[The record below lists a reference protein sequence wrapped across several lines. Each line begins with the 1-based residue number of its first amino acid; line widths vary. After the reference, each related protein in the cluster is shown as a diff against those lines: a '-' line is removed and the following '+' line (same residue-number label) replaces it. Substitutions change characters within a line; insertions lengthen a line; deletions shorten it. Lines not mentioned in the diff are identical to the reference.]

1 MRTFLFLLVAAM
13 LAGCA
18 YKHVD
23 ADLVVH
29 NAIIHS
35 LDEGDSTFQ
44 AMAVVGGRIV
54 EMGPERQIMNKYAAK
69 EVYDA
74 AGQHVYPGFTD
85 GHCHFLGYGLTKQK
99 VDLRGTKSWAE
110 VLDRTKA
117 FAATHPEKT
126 WIMGRGWDQNDW
138 AVPDMPDRKE
148 LDELFPNTPVLLQR
162 IDGHAAVANATAL
175 HHARITNATKVSG
188 GQVVGRFTTPTGDSS
203 WMEPGTLQEVR
214 HMGYPMWEPTGLLI
228 DNAFSVFQTIFDEA
242 DEATKRKALL
252 DAERDCF
259 AVGLTG
265 VHDAGLDTG
274 TIALIQRMQEEGALK
289 MRVYAMVADA
299 PENLAHFAKRG
310 PIKTERLSVRS
321 VKVYGDGALGSRG
334 ACLKAPYS
342 DRPTEHGALL
352 ASREHFLEV
361 ATWCKANGFQ
371 MNTHCIGDSA
381 NKLLLDVYGQVL
393 GGTNDLRWR
402 IEHAQVVSPD
412 DRALFGQYSIIPSV
426 QPTHATSDG
435 PWAEERLGKERI
447 THAYAYEDLHKQLGL
462 LALGTDFPVE
472 GIDPMATYCAA
483 TERKPLGLQPD
494 APSIYPYMPDQALSR
509 ADALRSMTLW
519 NAIASF
525 QENDLGTLDAGKLAD
540 FTVVNVDLEKAPAN
554 ALHMAKVTA
563 TFVNGERVH

>member
-1 MRTFLFLLVAAM
+1 MRTFLFLLVAAL

-54 EMGPERQIMNKYAAK
+54 EMGPERQILNKYAAK

-85 GHCHFLGYGLTKQK
+85 GHCHFFGYGLNEQK
-99 VDLRGTKSWAE
+99 VDLDGTTWWNE
-110 VLDRTKA
+110 VIDRTVA
-117 FAATHPEKT
+117 FAKAHPGDG
-126 WIMGRGWDQNDW
+126 WILGRGWDQNDW
-138 AVPDMPDRKE
+138 PMQVMPDNA
-148 LDELFPNTPVLLQR
+148 LLNQHFPDRPVLLQR
-162 IDGHAAVANATAL
+162 IDGHAAVVNDAAIRRVGLRTDSTIA
-175 HHARITNATKVSG
+175 G
-188 GQVVGRFTTPTGDSS
+188 GLIEFRDGK
-203 WMEPGTLQEVR
+203 
-214 HMGYPMWEPTGLLI
+214 PTGLLL
-228 DNAFSVFQTIFDEA
+228 DNAVSIFQTIFDEA

-252 DAERDCF
+252 DAQADCF
-259 AVGLTG
+259 ALGLTG

-299 PENLAHFAKRG
+299 PENLAHFAAKG
-310 PIKTERLSVRS
+310 PVKTDRLSVRS
-321 VKVYGDGALGSRG
+321 VKVYADGALGSRG
-334 ACLKAPYS
+334 ALLKAPYT
-342 DRPTEHGALL
+342 DQHDHHGLQL
-352 ASREHFLEV
+352 TSREHFLQV
-361 ATWCKANGFQ
+361 AQWCKQQGFQ

-381 NKLLLDVYGQVL
+381 NRLLLDVYGEVL

-412 DRALFGQYSIIPSV
+412 DRARFARFNIIPSV

-447 THAYAYEDLHKQLGL
+447 GHAYAYEDLRKQLGL

-472 GIDPMATYCAA
+472 GIDPLATFSAA
-483 TERKPLGLQPD
+483 VARAPRSLPSD

-509 ADALRSMTLW
+509 ADALRGMTLW

-540 FTVVNVDLEKAPAN
+540 FTVVNVDLEKVPTN

-563 TFVNGERVH
+563 TFINGERVH